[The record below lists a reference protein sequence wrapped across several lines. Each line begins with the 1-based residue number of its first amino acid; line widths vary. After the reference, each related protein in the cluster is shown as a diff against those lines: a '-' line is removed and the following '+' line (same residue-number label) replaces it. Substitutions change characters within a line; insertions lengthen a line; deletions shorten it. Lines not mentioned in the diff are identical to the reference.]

1 MLTADLTVTD
11 SGSATKPG
19 AEGAKVYALVASL
32 VNDKTLRRIAAN
44 ATTVPHEL
52 AIQHSLSGSGYKQR
66 CRSVVRLDLRRLDT
80 DTTLTGGVIPSVS
93 GYFVLDR
100 PIQSNGYITT
110 AHIQTIVGGV
120 IDVLTVSGQLDKL
133 LNLEG

>member
-1 MLTADLTVTD
+1 MLTDPMTVTD

-32 VNDKTLRRIAAN
+32 VNNSTLRRIAAS

-52 AIQHSLSGSGYKQR
+52 RVSHAVSGKGYSQR
-66 CRSVVRLDLRRLDT
+66 CRSVVRIDLKRLDT
-80 DTTLTGGVIPSVS
+80 DPALTGGVVPSVA

-110 AHIQTIVGGV
+110 AHIQTIVGAV
-120 IDVLTVSGQLDKL
+120 VDVLLASGNLDKI
-133 LNLEG
+133 LNLEA